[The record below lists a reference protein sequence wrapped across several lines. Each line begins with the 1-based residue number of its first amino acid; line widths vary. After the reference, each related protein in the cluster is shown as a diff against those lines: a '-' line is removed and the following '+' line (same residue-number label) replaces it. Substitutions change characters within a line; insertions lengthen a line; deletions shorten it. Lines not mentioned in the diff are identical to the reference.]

1 LFDEGM
7 DEEGIVES
15 VSGFEQMA
23 ETSAVDEVEGS
34 DMGFA
39 HETRMAETVQIN
51 AAEMEEKKT
60 FIIRSVVNSKDNT
73 EISLQEA
80 IMLGIIKPDE
90 GMYFNE
96 VTQESVPISVAMTA
110 GLIKVQFTTTKRSP
124 EKKSSV
130 GVITV
135 KTIRESIRP
144 YVIRTVKDTQTNK
157 DVSKEEAM
165 KLDIIN
171 EGKGMFRDRRRGQ
184 QILITE
190 AIEKGLVAVDYIG
203 EAPPPEVISKTYA
216 IRAVVDR
223 RQKKTITFHD
233 AVRRGIIDKE
243 SGAFKDTSTMEKMY
257 IGDAIMRGFL
267 KAREV
272 APGDEVGLDIDP
284 ENKMLV
290 DKTEKIR
297 KKILQ
302 PLSVISAFRKAAQL

>member
-1 LFDEGM
+1 MFDEGM
-7 DEEGIVES
+7 EEEGIIES
-15 VSGFEQMA
+15 VTGFE
-23 ETSAVDEVEGS
+23 EVSAAAADEVEGS
-34 DMGFA
+34 ELGFA
-39 HETRMAETVQIN
+39 TETRLAETVQIN
-51 AAEMEEKKT
+51 ASELEERKT
-60 FIIRSVVNSKDNT
+60 FIIRAVVNPKDDS

-90 GMYFNE
+90 GLYINE
-96 VTQESVPISVAMTA
+96 VTKETLPISVAMTA

-144 YVIRTVKDTQTNK
+144 YVIRSVTDTYNGK
-157 DVSKEEAM
+157 RVSKDEATR
-165 KLDIIN
+165 LDIIN
-171 EGKGMFRDRRRGQ
+171 ESRGMYRDRKTGR
-184 QILITE
+184 QILISE
-190 AIEKGLVAVDYIG
+190 AIEKGLVHVDYIG
-203 EAPPPEVISKTYA
+203 DAPEPEVVSKTYA

-243 SGAFKDTSTMEKMY
+243 SGAFKDTITNEKMY

-272 APGDEVGLDIDP
+272 APGDTVGLDIDP

-290 DKTEKIR
+290 DKTETIR

-302 PLSVISAFRKAAQL
+302 PLSVISAFKKAAHI